1 MIFPAIQLKLKN
13 LTTTGVRGGLYIE
26 ARWAKRKKKTLQ
38 QNRNPGVSKE
48 TEMLID
54 CFTITA
60 TFMSQVNALSVCL
73 YKVTCVMSLLC
84 TVIFTSLCCLYA
96 LLNGTACT

>member
-13 LTTTGVRGGLYIE
+13 LTTTGVRDGLY
-26 ARWAKRKKKTLQ
+26 RSTLGKKKLQ

>member
-13 LTTTGVRGGLYIE
+13 LTTTGVRGGLKHAGE
-26 ARWAKRKKKTLQ
+26 KEKKKTLQ

-73 YKVTCVMSLLC
+73 YKVTCVMSVLC

-96 LLNGTACT
+96 LLSGIA